1 MKLPSL
7 LIIVLCCLC
16 SCRSVVRTADNTT
29 HHDSIRSTD
38 LLHDS
43 IHIRDSIILISNAD
57 TVRLREVR
65 YLTRYRYRTDTV
77 EKYVTDTVYQTVS
90 VTPGNTSGLFSP
102 FHGNLVPI
110 IITLAIILLI
120 IISLKK

>member
-16 SCRSVVRTADNTT
+16 SCRTVVRTADNRT
-29 HHDSIRSTD
+29 HHDRVRSTD

-65 YLTRYRYRTDTV
+65 YLTRYRYKTDTV
-77 EKYVTDTVYQTVS
+77 EKYVIDTVYQTVS
-90 VTPGNTSGLFSP
+90 VTHNSSSGLFSP
-102 FHGNLVPI
+102 LHVNSVPI

>member
-16 SCRSVVRTADNTT
+16 SCRTVVRTTGSRT
-29 HHDSIRSTD
+29 LHDSIRSTGM
-38 LLHDS
+38 LRDS
-43 IHIRDSIILISNAD
+43 IHIRDSVILLGNAD
-57 TVRLREVR
+57 TVRIREVR

-77 EKYVTDTVYQTVS
+77 EKHVLDTVYQTVT
-90 VTPGNTSGLFSP
+90 VTPGYSSGLFSP
-102 FHGNLVPI
+102 LHGNSVPI

>member
-16 SCRSVVRTADNTT
+16 SCRTVVRTYGNRTI
-29 HHDSIRSTD
+29 HDSIRSTE

-43 IHIRDSIILISNAD
+43 IHIRDSVILISNAD
-57 TVRLREVR
+57 TVRVREVR
-65 YLTRYRYRTDTV
+65 YLTRYRYKTDTI
-77 EKYVTDTVYQTVS
+77 EKYVTDTAYQTAT
-90 VTPGNTSGLFSP
+90 VTPGYSSGMFSP
-102 FHGNLVPI
+102 FHGNSVLL